1 MLSTI
6 GQQIKIKMKLNIKIN
21 LNATKQSEILILFEK
36 TSSLLRDDIKLVPQN
51 EFVVTCQM

>member
-6 GQQIKIKMKLNIKIN
+6 DQQIKIKMKLDIKIN

-36 TSSLLRDDIKLVPQN
+36 TSSLLRGDIELVPQN